1 MPNKEYKQIIIAL
14 ILALILA
21 GLSLLGLRYWHE
33 GHATWVVK
41 CLIIVL
47 FIGKVLL
54 KLFFFS
60 KVRHMKSKLYKY
72 VIISLC
78 LSVVVALT
86 LKYFHLEEADWVVEF
101 MGVCAFIGKL
111 FMNALRMVIVPLIV
125 SSIICGVMRI
135 GPEKNFGRLGL
146 KTIIYYLTTICIA
159 VLLGVAIVNIIR
171 PGVIDVT
178 TAKHLLGVSNAQAP
192 AHVVTNLTNTSDTQ
206 LSNILLKIIP
216 TNLISAASGNDQLLG
231 LILFSILFGFFVT
244 KLQPRYRI
252 AQQLFWESIQKV
264 MMMVTG
270 VIIQMAPIG
279 VFGLVTPIILRTGY
293 DLLWPILMLTM
304 TIVAGLLIYF
314 FVVLSLFLRFWG
326 KIRPIDHYKAMIPVI
341 LTAFSTASSAST
353 IPVALEEVEK
363 TSGVSNK
370 IASFTISLGAIINMS
385 GTALYECVVVLFIAQ
400 VYGVV
405 QGIHFGIW
413 DQLFVAV
420 LSLLTSIGLAG
431 VPSAGLVAITV
442 ILGLVG
448 LPVEAVGVIWTVER
462 VLDMMRTAVNVF
474 SDTCGAIVIAR
485 SEGEITNYRS
495 IK

>member
-1 MPNKEYKQIIIAL
+1 
-14 ILALILA
+14 
-21 GLSLLGLRYWHE
+21 
-33 GHATWVVK
+33 
-41 CLIIVL
+41 
-47 FIGKVLL
+47 
-54 KLFFFS
+54 
-60 KVRHMKSKLYKY
+60 
-72 VIISLC
+72 
-78 LSVVVALT
+78 
-86 LKYFHLEEADWVVEF
+86 
-101 MGVCAFIGKL
+101 
-111 FMNALRMVIVPLIV
+111 
-125 SSIICGVMRI
+125 
-135 GPEKNFGRLGL
+135 
-146 KTIIYYLTTICIA
+146 
-159 VLLGVAIVNIIR
+159 
-171 PGVIDVT
+171 
-178 TAKHLLGVSNAQAP
+178 
-192 AHVVTNLTNTSDTQ
+192 
-206 LSNILLKIIP
+206 
-216 TNLISAASGNDQLLG
+216 
-231 LILFSILFGFFVT
+231 
-244 KLQPRYRI
+244 
-252 AQQLFWESIQKV
+252 
-264 MMMVTG
+264 
-270 VIIQMAPIG
+270 
-279 VFGLVTPIILRTGY
+279 
-293 DLLWPILMLTM
+293 
-304 TIVAGLLIYF
+304 
-314 FVVLSLFLRFWG
+314 
-326 KIRPIDHYKAMIPVI
+326 MIPVI